1 MNIAFVGCGDLARK
15 RLELLRG
22 QRPIFFVD
30 TDRRRAES
38 LAAPLGAAASTDWRD
53 AADYPEVDV
62 VFVCT
67 PRAYLAPITLGCVQ
81 AGKHVFVEQPGACR
95 PSELTP
101 IISAASERGVLVRVG
116 FPLRYQPAFLK
127 ARSLIQ
133 NGHIGTLV
141 SVRGLLGRDG
151 RPTNPASWR
160 LNPQLAG
167 GGELLEQGSQLIDL
181 AHLLL
186 GEFCRTLGWGYPH
199 RWASGL
205 ENHVCLHLET
215 ATGQVASLQAS
226 AIECRNLFT
235 LEILGETGKLELHA
249 SGDPGSA
256 QRLTWY
262 RHTDR
267 PGTPERVDWDYPG
280 HDLSCQREMFE
291 FFDDI
296 RHHRQPSANLHDAL
310 ATLTICETIYR
321 NQNHEPPAHSA
332 STLTSL
338 RHTHPSSMRADR

>member
-30 TDRRRAES
+30 IDRRRAES

-101 IISAASERGVLVRVG
+101 IISAANDRGVSVRVG

-127 ARSLIQ
+127 ALSLIQ
-133 NGHIGTLV
+133 NGHIGTPV
-141 SVRGLLGRDG
+141 SVRGSLGRDG
-151 RPTNPASWR
+151 RPINPASWR
-160 LNPQLAG
+160 FKPELAG

-186 GEFCRTLGWGYPH
+186 GKFRRTVGWVYPLLGT
-199 RWASGL
+199 SGL
-205 ENHVCLHLET
+205 ENHVSLHLET
-215 ATGQVASLQAS
+215 ANGQVASLQAS

-235 LEILGETGKLELHA
+235 LEIVGETGKLELNGL
-249 SGDPGSA
+249 GDSGSA

-262 RHTDR
+262 RHTDLL
-267 PGTPERVDWDYPG
+267 GTPERVDWDYPG

-296 RHHRQPSANLHDAL
+296 RQHRQPSANLQDAFD
-310 ATLTICETIYR
+310 TLTICETIYR
-321 NQNHEPPAHSA
+321 NQSHEPPAHSV
-332 STLTSL
+332 STLASL
-338 RHTHPSSMRADR
+338 RQTHPSPIRADR